1 MNFTQLKSGTSVEG
15 EEIKAFRN
23 EEKSEKYNYLMA
35 GVHGDEVE
43 GVYLLKNLF
52 EWLQNEEE
60 QINAP
65 FIVIPVLNVDGFR
78 TGTRTNSHGV
88 DLNRNLPST
97 HWVSEARDKKY
108 FPGTEPL
115 SEPEN
120 KFLVKLFEKF
130 PPKFILTLHSWK
142 PMINY
147 NGDDCLKY
155 AQILATHNNYPIVA
169 DIEGHPT
176 PGSLGEYGP
185 EKYNSQV
192 LTFEAPVLSEK
203 LNLEDIWLQNESGL
217 KSLLKSSLM

>member
-1 MNFTQLKSGTSVEG
+1 MNFSPLKSGTSVEG
-15 EEIKAFRN
+15 EEIKAFRS
-23 EEKSEKYNYLMA
+23 EEKADRYNYLMA

-52 EWLQNEEE
+52 QWLQDDS

-65 FIVIPVLNVDGFR
+65 FIIIPVLNVDGYR
-78 TGTRTNSHGV
+78 AGTRTNAHGV
-88 DLNRNLPST
+88 DLNRNLPSA
-97 HWVSEARDKKY
+97 HWVPEQRENKY
-108 FPGTEPL
+108 NPGPSPL

-120 KFLVKLFEKF
+120 KFLVRLFEKF

-142 PMINY
+142 PMVNY

-155 AQILATHNNYPIVA
+155 AKILSDHNNYPLVA

-192 LTFEAPVLSEK
+192 LTFEAPVLDDNNS
-203 LNLEDIWLQNESGL
+203 LDQIWNENKAGL
-217 KSLLKSSLM
+217 KALLNSPLM

>member
-1 MNFTQLKSGTSVEG
+1 MNFTPLRSGTSVEG
-15 EEIKAFRN
+15 EEIQAFKS
-23 EEKSEKYNYLMA
+23 EEKADKYNYLMA

-52 EWLQNEEE
+52 DWLQND
-60 QINAP
+60 QDNLSAP
-65 FIVIPVLNVDGFR
+65 LIVIPVLNVDGYR
-78 TGTRTNSHGV
+78 SGTRTNSHGV
-88 DLNRNLPST
+88 DLNRNLPSV
-97 HWVSEARDKKY
+97 HWTPEAREKKY
-108 FPGTEPL
+108 NPGEKPL

-120 KFLVKLFEKF
+120 QFLVKLFEKF

-155 AQILATHNNYPIVA
+155 AQVLNKYNNYPLVA

-185 EKYNSQV
+185 EKYNAQV
-192 LTFEAPVLSEK
+192 LTFEAPLISES
-203 LNLEDIWLQNESGL
+203 LTLENIWQENQEAL
-217 KSLLKSSLM
+217 KSLLTSDLM

>member
-15 EEIKAFRN
+15 EEIKAYRS
-23 EEKSEKYNYLMA
+23 EDKSESYNYLMA

-52 EWLQNEEE
+52 DWLQEENE

-65 FIVIPVLNVDGFR
+65 FIVIPVLNVDGYR
-78 TGTRTNSHGV
+78 SGTRTNSHGV
-88 DLNRNLPST
+88 DLNRNLPSK
-97 HWVSEARDKKY
+97 HWSPEARDKKY
-108 FPGTEPL
+108 HPGTSAL

-120 KFLVKLFEKF
+120 QFLVKLFEKF

-142 PMINY
+142 PMVNY

-155 AQILATHNNYPIVA
+155 AQILSNHNNYPLVA

-176 PGSLGEYGP
+176 PGSLGEFGP
-185 EKYNSQV
+185 EKYNAQV
-192 LTFEAPVLSEK
+192 LTFEAPL
-203 LNLEDIWLQNESGL
+203 INESLTLDNIWQENQLAL
-217 KSLLKSSLM
+217 KSLLKSDLM